1 MGTKFSKF
9 CSLSPWAILACRS
22 ARPFDLVVASRL
34 RMFLRITMRSGD
46 REDKSCGATVVDS
59 GDVGMKDP
67 NDPSDLASEE
77 MDTEL
82 DTS

>member
-1 MGTKFSKF
+1 
-9 CSLSPWAILACRS
+9 
-22 ARPFDLVVASRL
+22 
-34 RMFLRITMRSGD
+34 MFLRITMRSGD